1 MNDILYSNNRNG
13 IKIMK
18 KFFTSVLLL
27 LTTICLSGCSLLFRV
42 IKKNIEA
49 NKEPSYSSD
58 SNYYSSD
65 QYSSQFGSS
74 FTEFSSGKESG
85 DVTSISEELSS
96 SEIVSSS
103 ETSSEEIKKVTIRF
117 WHTFGQTFLTFMQNK
132 VQTFQQLVKEND
144 GVDVSFEFNY
154 QGSYND
160 IATKIT
166 NGYYVNNRP
175 TIAVSYPDNVADYL
189 EINHDNGEEFVVNLD
204 KFINDPDIGFGKERW
219 LGDTHDETDFV
230 EGFYEEGSYYSADGT
245 YSIPMMKTTEIMFYN
260 KELLNK
266 AMAYFK
272 PELVGQTEKIDKYM
286 KDISWDDFI
295 ALSNAIVAH
304 KDQFPNM
311 EVPFCY
317 DSDANFFITQLFQ
330 REIPYASID
339 NNGAG
344 QILFDGDNLAATTS
358 FLEEVY
364 DAYHNGLFTTKGVR
378 SMYGSDFFAR
388 EKCVFYICSSGG
400 AGYNFPVTE
409 SFGLGICRVPAAND
423 NPVYVSQGPT
433 LALFNSTGLTP
444 EVNST
449 TLKYA
454 WKFLKYVTNAA
465 VNVDLC
471 VNGSEG
477 YVPVRYSA
485 YETTYFQE
493 FVAEDEYF
501 SEIYKLICCSE
512 PFKYYTLYAF
522 EGSAALRE
530 QCGSLLSAVC
540 LTSSKENIPPL
551 IQTAIDNARL
561 KM

>member
-1 MNDILYSNNRNG
+1 
-13 IKIMK
+13 MK
-18 KFFTSVLLL
+18 KAQVKAYALVLALLVGGLVGCGTKNSSTS
-27 LTTICLSGCSLLFRV
+27 
-42 IKKNIEA
+42 
-49 NKEPSYSSD
+49 
-58 SNYYSSD
+58 
-65 QYSSQFGSS
+65 SSQQSQNESS
-74 FTEFSSGKESG
+74 Q
-85 DVTSISEELSS
+85 
-96 SEIVSSS
+96 
-103 ETSSEEIKKVTIRF
+103 TSSQSTETVKSVNIKF
-117 WHTFGQTFLTFMQNK
+117 WHTFGQTVKESLETKAETFK
-132 VQTFQQLVKEND
+132 QLVKTND
-144 GVDVSFEFNY
+144 GVDVSFEFSY
-154 QGSYND
+154 QGSYDD

-166 NGYYVNNRP
+166 NGFTVGNRP
-175 TIAVSYPDNVADYL
+175 TIAVAYPDNVADYL
-189 EINHDNGEEFVVNLD
+189 NIGKASGEEFVVNLD
-204 KFINDPDIGFGKERW
+204 KFINDSSIGFGKEAW
-219 LGDTHDETDFV
+219 LGDTHDEEDFV
-230 EGFYEEGSYYSADGT
+230 QDFYSEGSRYNTPGT
-245 YSIPMMKTTEIMFYN
+245 YSIPLMKSTEIMFYN

-444 EVNST
+444 EVNSA

-485 YETTYFQE
+485 YETAQFLE
-493 FVAEDEYF
+493 FVDAGEEYAKC
-501 SEIYKLICCSE
+501 YKVVVNDIDDYLVTDA
-512 PFKYYTLYAF
+512 FK
-522 EGSAALRE
+522 GSAELRD
-530 QCGSLLSAVC
+530 QCGILLTGVCNAKDKNSIPGLIDQAVR
-540 LTSSKENIPPL
+540 
-551 IQTAIDNARL
+551 NAKL
-561 KM
+561 KF